1 MTVRRR
7 ETQGTSSVIHSF
19 NKYSI
24 VYSNCLLKLV
34 LDFVMYM
41 PFRAFDHSLA
51 KIILVQNPNRKREV
65 HFTFRNFENW
75 NKSAHWRKTRTFFF
89 GFNLHEFPLFTIT
102 GRRKK
107 PRGTSSLI
115 HFFNKPSIVKQL
127 FIETGAWLCHIYVI
141 PCIRSFRCLIS
152 HTLWP
157 RMIFF
162 EGYPSIS
169 PSFFLETWTVQE
181 TLLPSPTELANVMQ
195 KKHNRILRGS
205 VII

>member
-1 MTVRRR
+1 
-7 ETQGTSSVIHSF
+7 
-19 NKYSI
+19 
-24 VYSNCLLKLV
+24 
-34 LDFVMYM
+34 MYM

-181 TLLPSPTELANVMQ
+181 TLLPSSTELANVMQ
-195 KKHNRILRGS
+195 KEHNRILQGS

>member
-1 MTVRRR
+1 MANESKNFKMLFWV
-7 ETQGTSSVIHSF
+7 
-19 NKYSI
+19 
-24 VYSNCLLKLV
+24 C
-34 LDFVMYM
+34 
-41 PFRAFDHSLA
+41 
-51 KIILVQNPNRKREV
+51 
-65 HFTFRNFENW
+65 TFRNFENW

-152 HTLWP
+152 FKLWQE
-157 RMIFF
+157 MVFF
-162 EGYPSIS
+162 EGYPSNS
-169 PSFFLETWTVQE
+169 PSFSFPPYRRLNY
-181 TLLPSPTELANVMQ
+181 LLRLNSLM
-195 KKHNRILRGS
+195 
-205 VII
+205 